1 MSSALAEWT
10 LAALLQFAPPSRHE
24 RAPWADASAD
34 AALERYRGVAA
45 AIVEQCESR
54 REPRPCAALLVALAV
69 GESGLARDADV
80 GPCYRRGGYR
90 TRCDSGRAASV
101 WQVQAHGRDDDGP
114 ITVARLF
121 ASRSLAAGIALRVA
135 WGSLSRCRDLPEEDR
150 LAALGGVGPDGRCR
164 PSRSARA
171 RWRLWQTVRA
181 WSPRGGA

>member
-1 MSSALAEWT
+1 MSALAEWT
-10 LAALLQFAPPSRHE
+10 LAALLQFAPLSRHE
-24 RAPWADASAD
+24 RAPWADASPE
-34 AALERYRGVAA
+34 AALSRYRSIAE
-45 AIVEQCESR
+45 AIVEQCEDR

-80 GPCYRRGGYR
+80 GPCYRRGVHR

-101 WQVQAHGRDDDGP
+101 WQVQPHGRDDAGP

-121 ASRSLAAGIALRVA
+121 ASRSLAARFALRVA

-150 LAALGGVGPDGRCR
+150 LAALGGLGPDGRCR

-171 RWRLWQTVRA
+171 RWRLWHTVRS
-181 WSPRGGA
+181 WEPSR